1 MGLDNGIIMKKVN
14 QKLLKD
20 IPKELKYT
28 VYHNTDGTNDIELC
42 YWRKCW
48 NIRDAFSNAADV
60 WGECVDFEIDA
71 DMALVLAETLQ
82 PFLKEDYYN
91 EYEPESIWTYEEALD
106 NNMSAYANLLWLHQ
120 YLQKHPE
127 IKVEFYD
134 SW

>member
-1 MGLDNGIIMKKVN
+1 
-14 QKLLKD
+14 
-20 IPKELKYT
+20 
-28 VYHNTDGTNDIELC
+28 
-42 YWRKCW
+42 
-48 NIRDAFSNAADV
+48 
-60 WGECVDFEIDA
+60 
-71 DMALVLAETLQ
+71 MALVLAKTLQ

-106 NNMSAYANLLWLHQ
+106 NNMSAYTNLLWLHQ